1 MAREPLEIRENPFMR
16 RLKALGRFP
25 FAGDNWFQN
34 GIDQQMVDTG
44 EMERNPEVHE
54 DSDHGTS

>member
-1 MAREPLEIRENPFMR
+1 MR